1 MMSTTQWPLLA
12 CCSTWTPATSRF
24 NLLKAD
30 GGETGS
36 RDPLSVS
43 PSNIFEVEGEAD
55 DDAEDGDVNKKFLF
69 LAMHS
74 HNTSSHSTTLT
85 LPAFIY
91 LSELLL
97 NIHSI
102 NIV

>member
-1 MMSTTQWPLLA
+1 MAKRDADWLFD
-12 CCSTWTPATSRF
+12 CCAS
-24 NLLKAD
+24 
-30 GGETGS
+30 
-36 RDPLSVS
+36 
-43 PSNIFEVEGEAD
+43 
-55 DDAEDGDVNKKFLF
+55 GDVAGDECRLGGGGGNRCCKGERGLDMMMMPKMEMSKKEFLF

-97 NIHSI
+97 NIHSLI
-102 NIV
+102 